1 MECRKLITGL
11 LQQKTGK
18 RLGNLSEGV
27 AGIKA
32 DEFFAGTDG
41 KSLDWQALV
50 DRCGQFVD
58 GPFKPKLKGQGD
70 TSLFDSYTYASR
82 VSRHPR
88 PPPPSGIDVSAV
100 CGRDIPVD
108 TPPKIMDSQQ
118 AIFQHW

>member
-1 MECRKLITGL
+1 VGDERQPGGVADDFESTCRRICAGRIKPKPGITKECRKLITGL

-70 TSLFDSYTYASR
+70 TSVFDS
-82 VSRHPR
+82 
-88 PPPPSGIDVSAV
+88 
-100 CGRDIPVD
+100 
-108 TPPKIMDSQQ
+108 
-118 AIFQHW
+118 